1 MLCVAAAQ
9 VRTCL
14 EFLRL
19 LHLMVLHSIRS
30 GQDKLGWDGMGC
42 CDMRIDE
49 VEEEEEVEK
58 KA

>member
-1 MLCVAAAQ
+1 MFRVSSAASTDGAAFDS
-9 VRTCL
+9 VR
-14 EFLRL
+14 
-19 LHLMVLHSIRS
+19 
-30 GQDKLGWDGMGC
+30 QDKLGWDGMGC